1 MKQKNFEMKVAKRYE
16 EGVELHQ
23 SYIDVL
29 LRLAGYRFSDL
40 YTSILAHSSYHG
52 NLDRAL
58 KIRISEL
65 NSTSLQVV
73 SNAITKLRKEG
84 LLIKNSVNP
93 RLNPTSKNNINL
105 IITLTT
111 QVNVPKESNVNSTSS
126 TASTS
131 SKTKTNQPQ
140 TGSK

>member
-1 MKQKNFEMKVAKRYE
+1 MNMKQKSFEMKVAKRYE
-16 EGVELHQ
+16 EGVALHQ

-65 NSTSLQVV
+65 NGTSLQVI

-93 RLNPTSKNNINL
+93 KLNPTSKNNISL
-105 IITLTT
+105 VLTLTT
-111 QVNVPKESNVNSTSS
+111 KVNSAKEEDTTS
-126 TASTS
+126 
-131 SKTKTNQPQ
+131 KNTNQSAA
-140 TGSK
+140 GSN